1 MRPKI
6 LIVDD
11 EPHMLRLTELSLRKS
26 GYDILL
32 ARNGHEAVAAANRE
46 KPQLIVMDVI
56 MPEFDGLAALE
67 EIKLNPETKH
77 IPVILLS
84 ARSHI
89 LTREEAERCGAALFL
104 TKPFSPTELLTEARR
119 LVERPPPPPA

>member
-11 EPHMLRLTELSLRKS
+11 EAHMLRLTEMSLRKT
-26 GYDILL
+26 GFDLLL
-32 ARNGHEAVAAANRE
+32 ARSGREAVDLAVRE

-56 MPEFDGLAALE
+56 MPGFDGLAALE
-67 EIKLNPETKH
+67 EIKLRPETAH

-119 LVERPPPPPA
+119 LVERTPPPAS